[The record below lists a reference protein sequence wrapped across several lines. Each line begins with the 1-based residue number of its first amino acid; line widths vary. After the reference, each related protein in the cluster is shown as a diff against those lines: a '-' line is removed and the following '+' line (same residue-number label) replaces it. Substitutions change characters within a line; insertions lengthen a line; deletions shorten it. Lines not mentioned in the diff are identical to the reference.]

1 MAEKKACIE
10 NVRNEAELLRRN
22 QKLKAQQE
30 YSNPE
35 PPSRRN
41 KPSELV
47 GISTSLIEKEEEVA
61 ETEQRVADLED
72 RLEDLRRNSPAERVE
87 ETAAA
92 TEPSSGGAKGDE
104 KSESDWRKQCA
115 AIDYKSSTAQTGL
128 DHFQRE

>member
-72 RLEDLRRNSPAERVE
+72 RLEDLRRKFPAESVE

-92 TEPSSGGAKGDE
+92 TEPSNGGDIGAE
-104 KSESDWRKQCA
+104 KSEAYWRKQFA
-115 AIDYKSSTAQTGL
+115 AIDYKISTAPTEL
-128 DHFQRE
+128 DIL

>member
-72 RLEDLRRNSPAERVE
+72 RLEDLRRNSPAESVE
-87 ETAAA
+87 ETAPAPQ
-92 TEPSSGGAKGDE
+92 PSTAGDKDDE
-104 KSESDWRKQCA
+104 KTEAYWP
-115 AIDYKSSTAQTGL
+115 
-128 DHFQRE
+128 

>member
-41 KPSELV
+41 KPSELL

-61 ETEQRVADLED
+61 ETEQRLADLED
-72 RLEDLRRNSPAERVE
+72 RLEDLGRNFRAERAEQAV
-87 ETAAA
+87 AA
-92 TEPSSGGAKGDE
+92 TDPSIDGRT
-104 KSESDWRKQCA
+104 SDAERRRARRTQ
-115 AIDYKSSTAQTGL
+115 L
-128 DHFQRE
+128 

>member
-47 GISTSLIEKEEEVA
+47 GISTNLIEKEEEVA

-72 RLEDLRRNSPAERVE
+72 RLEDLKRNSTGESAE

-92 TEPSSGGAKGDE
+92 TEPSNGADKGDYNRE
-104 KSESDWRKQCA
+104 ASWRKQFA
-115 AIDYKSSTAQTGL
+115 ASDYQICTTENTRSI
-128 DHFQRE
+128 